1 MKAQRRHELKE
12 NDLQHM
18 LEVTRKYLD
27 ENGKT
32 IGFAVIIM
40 AIAVSAIALTVR
52 SRAAAVEDTW
62 RRRNSLSF
70 ADPKTGK
77 ESLRALAAMT
87 RESSDEDFVFRGLMD
102 RGSQALRLA
111 REVPAS
117 PDPELN
123 TMAREAFE
131 ELLRQFG
138 DKRLAV
144 GIAHCGL
151 ATVEENEFV
160 LDRDTAHKDRAE
172 EHLTAVIEDPLLSG
186 MPFQRLALDRRC
198 ALDKV
203 FAEVEFKYEVP
214 EDEATEE
221 AAAVPA
227 DSADPIEVDL
237 SKIPTFRATAA
248 PPEPTPEAGTPGQEG
263 VTEPPVP
270 PDGSSGDDF
279 PQTDSADPRQN

>member
-1 MKAQRRHELKE
+1 MKAKRRHELKE

-18 LEVTRKYLD
+18 VEVTRKYLD

-32 IGFAVIIM
+32 IGFAVIII
-40 AIAVSAIALTVR
+40 AIVVSAIAFTVR
-52 SRAAAVEDTW
+52 SRAAAIEDTW

-77 ESLRALAAMT
+77 ESLRTLAAMT
-87 RESSDEDFVFRGLMD
+87 RESSDEDFVFRGLVD

-111 REVPAS
+111 REVPAP

-123 TMAREAFE
+123 IMAREAFE
-131 ELLRQFG
+131 ELLRRFG
-138 DKRLAV
+138 NKRLAV

-160 LDRDTAHKDRAE
+160 LDRDMAHKNRAE
-172 EHLTAVIEDPLLSG
+172 EHLTAVIENPQLSG
-186 MPFQRLALDRRC
+186 MPFQRLALDRRT
-198 ALDKV
+198 ALNKV

-214 EDEATEE
+214 EDEAAEE
-221 AAAVPA
+221 TAAMPA
-227 DSADPIEVDL
+227 DPADPTEMDL
-237 SKIPTFRATAA
+237 SKVPTFRATAA
-248 PPEPTPEAGTPGQEG
+248 PPEPTPEAGTPRQEET
-263 VTEPPVP
+263 TEPPVP
-270 PDGSSGDDF
+270 PDGSSGDDS